1 MNMLDIFIYRKK
13 NMKTRQELIYD
24 FMLALAGNS
33 DIYKDWVEYSEKF
46 GPFAGHI
53 YALANELA
61 DEYLRS
67 L

>member
-1 MNMLDIFIYRKK
+1 
-13 NMKTRQELIYD
+13 MKTRQELIYD

-33 DIYKDWVEYSEKF
+33 EIYKDWVEYAQKI

-67 L
+67 LG